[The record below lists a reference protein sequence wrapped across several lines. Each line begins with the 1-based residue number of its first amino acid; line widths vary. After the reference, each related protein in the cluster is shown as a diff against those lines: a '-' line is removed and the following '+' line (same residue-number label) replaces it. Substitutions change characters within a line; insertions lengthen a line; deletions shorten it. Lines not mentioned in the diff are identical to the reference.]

1 MCLHRV
7 HDGFLVQLGAN
18 ITPRALRRRVT
29 RAAAPR
35 ADLGHGAVAHPTD
48 RRALPKADGQNVH
61 GHDAAYFVI
70 WKVIFFG
77 VPNVFLIS
85 ATI

>member
-1 MCLHRV
+1 MFCYLIAGVLIMSVLIVCLHRV

-35 ADLGHGAVAHPTD
+35 ADLGHGAVAHSTD
-48 RRALPKADGQNVH
+48 RRALPKADG
-61 GHDAAYFVI
+61 
-70 WKVIFFG
+70 
-77 VPNVFLIS
+77 
-85 ATI
+85 